1 MKPAT
6 RFATCGA
13 LALAALMAMTPVLA
27 SPAASSAPT
36 PAAPSA
42 PVPLPTLWRVNFLR
56 YGNPTN
62 WLGTLRTDASG
73 HGAMAIKDPVLYTRG
88 CSPATGLGITS
99 TIKQGAE
106 VVIVPAGVG
115 SEKVTVY
122 LIYLRRMPLIKSG
135 ACLFERPT
143 VNRATAS
150 FLVDVTQPGTLSMPL
165 RGGFSINLTPAG

>member
-1 MKPAT
+1 MKHAT
-6 RFATCGA
+6 KFATYVT
-13 LALAALMAMTPVLA
+13 LALMALMAMMAMTPVLA
-27 SPAASSAPT
+27 SPAVSAPT
-36 PAAPSA
+36 
-42 PVPLPTLWRVNFLR
+42 PVPLPTLWRVNFIR

-73 HGAMAIKDPVLYTRG
+73 HGAMAIHDPVLYTRG
-88 CSPATGLGITS
+88 CSPSTGLGITS

-106 VVIVPAGVG
+106 VVIAPAGIG